1 MDINYQSYLKVDDLL
16 ELQVP
21 LSEGPE
27 HDELLFIT
35 IHQVYELWFKQLLHE
50 FDLLQESLE
59 SASFSQSNHTLK
71 RVRAILKTL
80 VGQLDILETMTPI
93 SFESFRDRL
102 QKASGFHHSSSE
114 SWNLSS
120 DVGLVNLQASQRR
133 DVCGT

>member
-50 FDLLQESLE
+50 FAEYRN
-59 SASFSQSNHTLK
+59 QS
-71 RVRAILKTL
+71 
-80 VGQLDILETMTPI
+80 
-93 SFESFRDRL
+93 
-102 QKASGFHHSSSE
+102 
-114 SWNLSS
+114 
-120 DVGLVNLQASQRR
+120 
-133 DVCGT
+133 C